1 MLSYHNNYVDAEPRQ
16 ESLSLPFCPLLP
28 LLSPGNNPPETSVFQ
43 NVYRYFLLLLYISL
57 S

>member
-16 ESLSLPFCPLLP
+16 ESLSLPFWPLFP
-28 LLSPGNNPPETSVFQ
+28 LFSPGNNPPETSVFQ